1 MWHCMYKACPCVFP
15 RKEYQTPFDNYYED
29 DDNVEFENL
38 LADPDSIPA
47 RLSRSPFQRSNSQGY
62 LRINSMV
69 APDEET
75 SLPSGH
81 FDTLLEDD
89 EEDNIQTADAQ
100 FLPDEQINKISEQVK
115 FNQFNQMTDEQLIA
129 EEEEE
134 TRLQEEEYNKKRQ
147 AAKQAA
153 LAKGLMTSEQAVNHP
168 FQRCSNYD
176 RRSPDSLFKR
186 RHSRRSLAMMN
197 DGIQKVDISSSLS
210 FNIPTTQQSFDY
222 DATIEDYSPSLDE
235 DIEEKMND
243 ISSYQEGSIVRV
255 SLKNFVTYDSVEFNP
270 GPNLNMIIGPNGTGK
285 STIVC
290 AIALGLGWNT
300 SLLGRA
306 KDISDFIKHGQD
318 RASIEIELKCKD
330 DNVVVTRLLTKV
342 DNKTLWKLN
351 GEKTTLKNIQSTV
364 ESLNIQVDNLCQF
377 LPQDKV
383 SEFAHMKP
391 PELLVQTQKA
401 VGEKELLEC
410 HESLIKLREKQ
421 KKISSESNVD
431 KDELEN
437 LEKRNA
443 ILERDVIR
451 FREREVILKKL
462 EQIISEATEN
472 KRDHSDLYSSKK
484 RELQRLSDKIE
495 RLEQLSL
502 KLRDL
507 NDNLDNNSYKQDDLN
522 REISPIQGHIRSLH
536 NKLERINDLKLRRA
550 ERIRSD
556 RATTEAIEWLKNNRS
571 SFKKHVYF
579 PICME
584 IDVKDT
590 RYADAI
596 ENAIGYNLSTFVC
609 EDDEDYRT
617 MTNEL
622 CDKRGLRVNIMNL
635 LGFDGFL
642 IDQIKA
648 PPSMLNALCQLSRLH
663 SIVNNQKYGRG
674 LAQNCSV
681 SIRKARILLDSKKS
695 DIQRTLESRQNDLL
709 SKEGLLRQLKEQ
721 ETTIKSEIRKLKDSK
736 NNLLE
741 EKRKAQQIVSS
752 HARARAKLDQKR
764 DALQREIDLPET
776 IKEQEISL
784 KEKLC
789 ESARGKARVF
799 DEYQSTLNETIEVFI
814 NRNKANLSLIQ
825 ATTDLGNLGRQ
836 IQDRDDALRQATA
849 KFNEVKKEAAHYRQE
864 SNRLI
869 NKLDDATRNELQE
882 LTQNMTLEEI
892 EDAITDERAKANLHH
907 TVDPRVVDMY
917 DERQAKIDSLRS
929 QLETRNSTLTAL
941 NNEIAEK
948 RQRWEPRLYELVK
961 KISDNFSEAFDKI
974 GCAGEVRI
982 NANEDYDKWGIDILV
997 KFRDNEKLQPL
1008 TGQRQSGGERSVS
1021 TIMYLMALQELAKTP
1036 FRVVDEI
1043 NQGMDPKNERL
1054 VHHQMV
1060 QTACRPNTSQYF
1072 LITPKLLPDLNYHKF
1087 MKVLCIYNGEW
1098 QPETMNWKK
1107 YIKERRDSA

>member
-1 MWHCMYKACPCVFP
+1 MLLLL
-15 RKEYQTPFDNYYED
+15 RKRSATTTTTNS
-29 DDNVEFENL
+29 DNVIDEIRRE
-38 LADPDSIPA
+38 
-47 RLSRSPFQRSNSQGY
+47 LSS
-62 LRINSMV
+62 V
-69 APDEET
+69 
-75 SLPSGH
+75 
-81 FDTLLEDD
+81 
-89 EEDNIQTADAQ
+89 
-100 FLPDEQINKISEQVK
+100 
-115 FNQFNQMTDEQLIA
+115 
-129 EEEEE
+129 
-134 TRLQEEEYNKKRQ
+134 KKR
-147 AAKQAA
+147 
-153 LAKGLMTSEQAVNHP
+153 
-168 FQRCSNYD
+168 
-176 RRSPDSLFKR
+176 
-186 RHSRRSLAMMN
+186 
-197 DGIQKVDISSSLS
+197 
-210 FNIPTTQQSFDY
+210 
-222 DATIEDYSPSLDE
+222 
-235 DIEEKMND
+235 
-243 ISSYQEGSIVRV
+243 
-255 SLKNFVTYDSVEFNP
+255 
-270 GPNLNMIIGPNGTGK
+270 
-285 STIVC
+285 
-290 AIALGLGWNT
+290 
-300 SLLGRA
+300 
-306 KDISDFIKHGQD
+306 
-318 RASIEIELKCKD
+318 
-330 DNVVVTRLLTKV
+330 
-342 DNKTLWKLN
+342 
-351 GEKTTLKNIQSTV
+351 
-364 ESLNIQVDNLCQF
+364 
-377 LPQDKV
+377 
-383 SEFAHMKP
+383 
-391 PELLVQTQKA
+391 
-401 VGEKELLEC
+401 
-410 HESLIKLREKQ
+410 
-421 KKISSESNVD
+421 
-431 KDELEN
+431 
-437 LEKRNA
+437 
-443 ILERDVIR
+443 
-451 FREREVILKKL
+451 
-462 EQIISEATEN
+462 
-472 KRDHSDLYSSKK
+472 
-484 RELQRLSDKIE
+484 
-495 RLEQLSL
+495 EQLSL

-609 EDDEDYRT
+609 EDNEDYRT

-622 CDKRGLRVNIMNL
+622 CDKRGLRVNI
-635 LGFDGFL
+635 
-642 IDQIKA
+642 
-648 PPSMLNALCQLSRLH
+648 
-663 SIVNNQKYGRG
+663 
-674 LAQNCSV
+674 
-681 SIRKARILLDSKKS
+681 
-695 DIQRTLESRQNDLL
+695 
-709 SKEGLLRQLKEQ
+709 
-721 ETTIKSEIRKLKDSK
+721 
-736 NNLLE
+736 
-741 EKRKAQQIVSS
+741 
-752 HARARAKLDQKR
+752 R

-892 EDAITDERAKANLHH
+892 EDAITDEKAKANLHH

>member
-100 FLPDEQINKISEQVK
+100 FLPDEQINKI
-115 FNQFNQMTDEQLIA
+115 T

-364 ESLNIQVDNLCQF
+364 ESLNIQ
-377 LPQDKV
+377 
-383 SEFAHMKP
+383 MKP

-451 FREREVILKKL
+451 FREREVILKK
-462 EQIISEATEN
+462 
-472 KRDHSDLYSSKK
+472 
-484 RELQRLSDKIE
+484 
-495 RLEQLSL
+495 EQLSL

-622 CDKRGLRVNIMNL
+622 CDKRGLRVNIVCFSHTNVNDFQSPLSGEEMNL

-663 SIVNNQKYGRG
+663 SIPVALDEKNINHKRIESLRKITKYIIGTTLYTIIFSRY
-674 LAQNCSV
+674 V
-681 SIRKARILLDSKKS
+681 DSREKS

-849 KFNEVKKEAAHYRQE
+849 KFNEVTRKLNEVKKEAAHYRQE

>member
-153 LAKGLMTSEQAVNHP
+153 LAKDETEFDEQ
-168 FQRCSNYD
+168 
-176 RRSPDSLFKR
+176 
-186 RHSRRSLAMMN
+186 RSLAMMN

-364 ESLNIQVDNLCQF
+364 ESLNIQVDNLC
-377 LPQDKV
+377 
-383 SEFAHMKP
+383 E
-391 PELLVQTQKA
+391 
-401 VGEKELLEC
+401 
-410 HESLIKLREKQ
+410 
-421 KKISSESNVD
+421 
-431 KDELEN
+431 
-437 LEKRNA
+437 
-443 ILERDVIR
+443 
-451 FREREVILKKL
+451 L

-472 KRDHSDLYSSKK
+472 KRNHSDLYSSKK

-495 RLEQLSL
+495 RLDNVIDEIRRELSSVKKREQLSL

-609 EDDEDYRT
+609 EDNEDYRT

-622 CDKRGLRVNIMNL
+622 CDKRGLRVNIVCFSHTNVNDFQSPLSGEEMNL

-663 SIVNNQKYGRG
+663 SIPVALDEKNINHKRIESLRKITKYIIGTTLYTIIFSRYGRG

-681 SIRKARILLDSKKS
+681 SIRKARILLDSIDSREKS
-695 DIQRTLESRQNDLL
+695 DIQRTLESRQSDLL

-721 ETTIKSEIRKLKDSK
+721 ETTIKSEISKLKDSK

-849 KFNEVKKEAAHYRQE
+849 KFNEVTRKLNEVKKEAAHYRQE

-892 EDAITDERAKANLHH
+892 EDAITDEKAKANLHH